1 MKNNYYI
8 LILAIL
14 TLGFASC
21 KKEFDSPPQNTIPT
35 GYVLTMDSL
44 INMYQGT
51 PIHFTEDYS
60 VYGVITADEV
70 DGNLYKN
77 IYVQNGTSALNLRL
91 LNSGGVYIGDS
102 IRIYLKGTVLS
113 EYNGMLQLDSVDVD
127 KNIIKQSTNVVVTP
141 TDVNIT
147 DIDASWQSR
156 LIKIDSVEFSS
167 LELLTTYADAVNQ
180 TSENRT
186 LTDCNGNTIIVR
198 TSGYANYAGTQLA
211 QGNGSL
217 VAIVGVFGS
226 TIQLYIRSLAEVQMT
241 APRCTGNAPFMFKDF
256 EDNSITSGGWSIK
269 NVSGS
274 INWVTNGVGATSG
287 SYYGQCSNYVSGT
300 NYACDTWY
308 ISPSM
313 DLSASVN
320 PVLEFINAYNYSGA
334 PLELYISTDYVS
346 GMPSTGT
353 WTQLTGWTISTGSWS
368 WVTASINLSS
378 YKQSNV
384 HIGFRYTGTS
394 SNGSTWEIDD
404 IKVFDN

>member
-1 MKNNYYI
+1 
-8 LILAIL
+8 
-14 TLGFASC
+14 
-21 KKEFDSPPQNTIPT
+21 
-35 GYVLTMDSL
+35 
-44 INMYQGT
+44 
-51 PIHFTEDYS
+51 
-60 VYGVITADEV
+60 
-70 DGNLYKN
+70 
-77 IYVQNGTSALNLRL
+77 
-91 LNSGGVYIGDS
+91 
-102 IRIYLKGTVLS
+102 
-113 EYNGMLQLDSVDVD
+113 
-127 KNIIKQSTNVVVTP
+127 
-141 TDVNIT
+141 
-147 DIDASWQSR
+147 

-167 LELLTTYADAVNQ
+167 LELFTTYADAVNQ

-186 LTDCNGNTIIVR
+186 LTDCSGNTIIVR
-198 TSGYANYAGTQLA
+198 TSGYANYAGTQVA

-241 APRCTGNAPFMFKDF
+241 APRCTGNAPFLFKDF

-404 IKVFDN
+404 VKVFEN